1 MREKFWTLIC
11 KTREVMKS
19 LGARKWHYQSN
30 VLVIIFISK
39 YVECIV
45 ERRKESLKEK
55 RPIQVQRNTNR
66 NYCCFC

>member
-1 MREKFWTLIC
+1 MRENFWTLIC

-30 VLVIIFISK
+30 VLVVIFISK

-45 ERRKESLKEK
+45 ERRK
-55 RPIQVQRNTNR
+55 V
-66 NYCCFC
+66 